1 LNSKLE
7 PKIRWI
13 ISIFFV
19 RAAFVK
25 GLSLVAKTGRMI
37 GAAIAALTL
46 RPIPVAPPVFF
57 LNESL
62 SLIRD

>member
-7 PKIRWI
+7 PKIRWG

-37 GAAIAALTL
+37 GGAIAALTL
-46 RPIPVAPPVFF
+46 TAIPVALPSIF
-57 LNESL
+57 LNES
-62 SLIRD
+62 